1 MVSEKR
7 VRSGQVTDVT
17 QPRHGQWRFSMDSL
31 FGEGLVGLEVASRV
45 YFASLCIG
53 CLLCGLLRQVE
64 ALAVIAPIKLLL
76 VFAGIILLLS
86 RRWNLGLVL
95 VLASIAVSLL
105 FAHPLPAMAQD
116 VLSTSVDLLAIRLA
130 LSIVLIMTLSELLR
144 DTASLQGMVAALQAL
159 VPSGRLVIAALPS
172 LVGLLPMVG
181 GAMFSAPMVD
191 EVGDRLGVDGERK
204 TFVNYW
210 FRHIWEYVFPL
221 YPSFILAAAL
231 LNLETLQLV
240 RATWPLTAAA
250 VAGGIA
256 FGLTGMSRDMSDDTS
271 TSDRLDSLRTLLTSI
286 WSVVMVIV
294 LSLTLP
300 LDDRVTLI
308 LSLVVTIV
316 LMMGVNQIPF
326 GKLGHIL
333 RERIPWETIA
343 VLFGAL
349 IFRRVLDSSG
359 AVHAV
364 SDSLTRSGVPVVAI
378 AFLVPFIAGLL
389 TGISIGAFS
398 IGFPVILPLV
408 AAEGTAIAPG
418 WAAWVMAGGF
428 LGVMCSPLHLCLS
441 LTRVYFEAEW
451 GPVYRRII
459 PSSLGV
465 AVTATVLLLS

>member
-1 MVSEKR
+1 MAL
-7 VRSGQVTDVT
+7 VR
-17 QPRHGQWRFSMDSL
+17 L
-31 FGEGLVGLEVASRV
+31 F
-45 YFASLCIG
+45 
-53 CLLCGLLRQVE
+53 
-64 ALAVIAPIKLLL
+64 L
-76 VFAGIILLLS
+76 VFGGIILLLS
-86 RRWNLGLVL
+86 RGWNLGLVL

-116 VLSTSVDLLAIRLA
+116 LLSTSVDLLTVRLA

-144 DTASLQGMVAALQAL
+144 ETASLQGMVGALQAL
-159 VPSGRLVIAALPS
+159 VPSGRVVIAALPS

-231 LNLETLQLV
+231 LNLERFQLV

-256 FGLTGMSRDMSDDTS
+256 FGLMGMSRDMNDDPS
-271 TSDRLDSLRTLLTSI
+271 SCDCLESLRTLLTSI
-286 WSVVMVIV
+286 WPVVMVIV

-308 LSLVVTIV
+308 LSLVATIV
-316 LMMGVNQIPF
+316 LTMGLNGIAL

-349 IFRRVLDSSG
+349 IFRRVLESSG
-359 AVHAV
+359 AIHAV
-364 SDSLTRSGVPVVAI
+364 SDALARSGVPVVAI

-408 AAEGTAIAPG
+408 TADGAAIAPG

-451 GPVYRRII
+451 APVYRRII

>member
-1 MVSEKR
+1 MA
-7 VRSGQVTDVT
+7 
-17 QPRHGQWRFSMDSL
+17 
-31 FGEGLVGLEVASRV
+31 LV
-45 YFASLCIG
+45 
-53 CLLCGLLRQVE
+53 
-64 ALAVIAPIKLLL
+64 KLL
-76 VFAGIILLLS
+76 VIFAGIILLLS

-95 VLASIAVSLL
+95 LLASVAVSIL
-105 FAHPLPAMAQD
+105 FGYPLPTMAWD
-116 VLSTSVDLLAIRLA
+116 ILSTSVDLLTVRLA

-144 DTASLQGMVAALQAL
+144 ENASLQGMVAALQAL
-159 VPSGRLVIAALPS
+159 IPSGRLVIAALPS
-172 LVGLLPMVG
+172 LIGLLPMVG

-204 TFVNYW
+204 TFINYW

-231 LNLETLQLV
+231 LRLETPQLV
-240 RATWPLTAAA
+240 RATWPLTATA
-250 VAGGIA
+250 VAGGIV
-256 FGLTGMSRDMSDDTS
+256 FGLLGVSKNTRQDGASADYSES
-271 TSDRLDSLRTLLTSI
+271 VRTLLASI
-286 WSVVMVIV
+286 WPVAMVII

-300 LDDRVTLI
+300 LDERVTLI
-308 LSLVVTIV
+308 LSLAATIV
-316 LMMGVNQIPF
+316 LMMGVNRISL

-349 IFRRVLDSSG
+349 IFRRILDSSG

-364 SDSLTRSGVPVVAI
+364 SDALARSGVPVVAI

-408 AAEGTAIAPG
+408 AAEGAAIAPG
-418 WAAWVMAGGF
+418 WAAWLMAGGF

-441 LTRVYFEAEW
+441 LTRVYFDAQW
-451 GPVYRRII
+451 GPVYGRII

-465 AVTATVLLLS
+465 AVTATVLLLSR